1 MIIVVYGTTAE
12 AIKLAP
18 VVRRLRDRGAPVE
31 QWLTYQ
37 HTEAL
42 EETMRVLCL
51 GEPDVVIARGRR
63 GAPLKTPFD
72 MAMWLLATFGW
83 TARNARAQRRR
94 LERRRD
100 IVIVHGDTMTS
111 VVGALIARAVGLRSA
126 HVEAGLRSGDWRN
139 PFPEEL
145 DRRIV
150 GRLASVHYAPSEEAA
165 KNLHP
170 RRGVVLT
177 HGNTVTDAALD
188 SSASADD
195 PQGEAYGVVLLHRFE
210 FISEPSRVRETVQLL
225 AEHADV
231 PMRVLVDAYA
241 RDAIVAAIDAA
252 GVGDRLV
259 VQPKLGHGDFIQLL
273 RGAQLVVTDSGG
285 VQEESALYGV
295 PTLVHR
301 MATERNEGIGTNAV
315 LSLWDP
321 ARVMDFLGSYR
332 TMRVDVV
339 PPAVSPSQ
347 VVVDDLIARG
357 YGR

>member
-18 VVRRLRDRGAPVE
+18 VVRRLRDRGVPVE

-42 EETMRVLCL
+42 DATMRALGL

-72 MAMWLLATFGW
+72 MVLWLLATMGW
-83 TARNARAQRRR
+83 TVRNAVAQRRR
-94 LERRRD
+94 LDRSRD
-100 IVIVHGDTMTS
+100 VVVVHGDTVTS
-111 VVGALIARAVGLRSA
+111 VVGALVAKCVGLRSA
-126 HVEAGLRSGDWRN
+126 HVEAGLRSGDWRH

-165 KNLHP
+165 GHLRP
-170 RRGVVLT
+170 RPGVVLT
-177 HGNTVTDAALD
+177 HGNTVMDAAMD
-188 SSASADD
+188 SSAAGTDEED
-195 PQGEAYGVVLLHRFE
+195 EDYGVVLLHRFE
-210 FISEPSRVRETVQLL
+210 LISEPARVRDVIRLL

-231 PMRVLVDAYA
+231 PLKVLVDAYA
-241 RDAIVAAIDAA
+241 RDAMVAAIDEL
-252 GVGDRLV
+252 GVQERLR
-259 VQPKLGHGDFIQLL
+259 VQPKLGHADFIRLL
-273 RGAQLVVTDSGG
+273 RGARLVVTDSGG
-285 VQEESALYGV
+285 VQEEAALYGV

-315 LSLWDP
+315 LSYWEP
-321 ARVMDFLGSYR
+321 ARIVDFLAGYDA
-332 TMRVDVV
+332 MRVDAAA
-339 PPAVSPSQ
+339 PSVSPSQ
-347 VVVDDLIARG
+347 IIVDDLVARG